1 MKQLIRVKRSGADY
15 SIFLITFAGLPPTTT
30 LSGTSFVTTAP
41 AATTAFLPM
50 VTPGQMMAPMHIDA
64 FSSIVEKVVSIVQV
78 VIDCRNLNLG
88 ANQNIVF
95 YHHFPRREYSRSFVD
110 SHILPDSHPA
120 SAITI
125 ERGNDS
131 DAIVYLTL
139 EQFFQQT
146 LVIWIGRFLGR
157 DLQT

>member
-1 MKQLIRVKRSGADY
+1 M
-15 SIFLITFAGLPPTTT
+15 
-30 LSGTSFVTTAP
+30 
-41 AATTAFLPM
+41 
-50 VTPGQMMAPMHIDA
+50 
-64 FSSIVEKVVSIVQV
+64 EKVVPIVQV
-78 VIDCRNLNLG
+78 VINGCNLNLG

-95 YHHFPRREYSRSFVD
+95 YHHFPRRENSRPFVD
-110 SHILPDSHPA
+110 GHIFPDRHPA

-125 ERGNDS
+125 EGGNDS